1 MPQSVQIGPVID
13 AKCIIQLFEPFQKL
27 EIMRVKKII
36 AYTLSVLVL
45 LFSVIAILGIWE
57 IVDIEDLIARMFKSL
72 MVILA
77 AAAVVVLIFSIL
89 DRPERK
95 EPMGSG
101 D

>member
-1 MPQSVQIGPVID
+1 MS
-13 AKCIIQLFEPFQKL
+13 
-27 EIMRVKKII
+27 VKKII
-36 AYTLSVLVL
+36 AYTLSILVL
-45 LFSVIAILGIWE
+45 IFSLIAILGIWD

-95 EPMGSG
+95 EHN
-101 D
+101 DQVD

>member
-1 MPQSVQIGPVID
+1 MQCSLNPH
-13 AKCIIQLFEPFQKL
+13 KMK
-27 EIMRVKKII
+27 VKRII

-45 LFSVIAILGIWE
+45 LFSIIAILGIWE

-77 AAAVVVLIFSIL
+77 AAAVIVLIFSIL

-95 EPMGSG
+95 EEPEN
-101 D
+101 